1 MFFIYILKL
10 KDDKYYIGKSRNKRT
25 LHNRL
30 RNHFNRGGAVWTK
43 RHKPIEVD
51 KIINII
57 DEKYIEDRI
66 VFEYMNTYGIENV
79 RGGSFCKVKLS
90 IEEIKVIKRI
100 INTEEDSCFICNS
113 NNHMS
118 NECCNKKNK
127 KKKKFKKKYKPIPI
141 PVPPPPKKLNCCQRI
156 TNYFFK
162 Y

>member
-25 LHNRL
+25 LNNRL

-57 DEKYIEDRI
+57 DEKYIEDRM

-90 IEEIKVIKRI
+90 LEEKNVIKRI
-100 INTEEDSCFICNS
+100 INTEENTCFICNS
-113 NNHMS
+113 NDHMA
-118 NECCNKKNK
+118 NECCQNKTKKNNKKRK
-127 KKKKFKKKYKPIPI
+127 LKKKYKLIPL
-141 PVPPPPKKLNCCQRI
+141 PKKLNCCQRI
-156 TNYFFK
+156 TNYFNFF
-162 Y
+162 

>member
-25 LHNRL
+25 LNNRL

-57 DEKYIEDRI
+57 DEKFIEDRI

-90 IEEIKVIKRI
+90 LEEIKVIKRI

-113 NNHMS
+113 NDHMS

-127 KKKKFKKKYKPIPI
+127 KKKKFKKKYKPIP
-141 PVPPPPKKLNCCQRI
+141 VPPPKKLNCCQRI

>member
-10 KDDKYYIGKSRNKRT
+10 KNQKFYIGKSRNKKT
-25 LHNRL
+25 LNNRL

-66 VFEYMNTYGIENV
+66 VFEYMNQYGIDNV

-90 IEEIKVIKRI
+90 IEEKNVIKRI
-100 INTEEDSCFICNS
+100 INTEEDTCFICNS

-118 NECCNKKNK
+118 NECNQIKN
-127 KKKKFKKKYKPIPI
+127 KKFKKKLKKKN
-141 PVPPPPKKLNCCQRI
+141 VKLNCCQRI
-156 TNYFFK
+156 TNYFFS
-162 Y
+162 YF

>member
-25 LHNRL
+25 LNNRL

-57 DEKYIEDRI
+57 DEKYIEDRL

-90 IEEIKVIKRI
+90 LEEIKVIKRI

-113 NNHMS
+113 HNHMS

-127 KKKKFKKKYKPIPI
+127 NKFKKFKKKYKPIP
-141 PVPPPPKKLNCCQRI
+141 VPPKKLNCCQRI
-156 TNYFFK
+156 TNYFFR
-162 Y
+162 